1 MDEIIKVLKEQLL
14 QLLAV
19 APSLIK
25 ALAVFVL
32 GWILANFL
40 AKVVKRIL
48 SISGVDAL
56 AEKLNSIDL
65 LSESNI
71 RIVPSHLVSKI
82 LYYLILWVFIVAAI
96 DALGIQVITDLMKQ
110 VINYMPKLLS
120 AFLVLIFG
128 LVLADFLK
136 KVVLTACESIGI
148 SSAKLIA
155 HAVFYFLFLNVVLVT
170 LKQAELQTS
179 FMETNLS
186 IIIAGV
192 VVAFAVGYGLASR
205 DLMSNLLSSF
215 YNKDRVKIGDIL
227 VLEGVKGEVVELD
240 AMVLTLWTGESRV
253 VFPLSKLATEKYE
266 IRHRALDPDTRELPY
281 QASGKD

>member
-82 LYYLILWVFIVAAI
+82 LYYLIS
-96 DALGIQVITDLMKQ
+96 
-110 VINYMPKLLS
+110 YS
-120 AFLVLIFG
+120 
-128 LVLADFLK
+128 FLK
-136 KVVLTACESIGI
+136 YFFNAFINFHLNFFVSEN
-148 SSAKLIA
+148 KLIIWRKNS
-155 HAVFYFLFLNVVLVT
+155 LFVIYKIKKEN
-170 LKQAELQTS
+170 
-179 FMETNLS
+179 
-186 IIIAGV
+186 IP
-192 VVAFAVGYGLASR
+192 
-205 DLMSNLLSSF
+205 SS
-215 YNKDRVKIGDIL
+215 
-227 VLEGVKGEVVELD
+227 
-240 AMVLTLWTGESRV
+240 S
-253 VFPLSKLATEKYE
+253 
-266 IRHRALDPDTRELPY
+266 
-281 QASGKD
+281 